1 MSDLQQAQKRNSD
14 LSDSKSPAGPPLP
27 ILLIVSCSA
36 AWVVSQLS
44 YNTLPQLL
52 DPIKAAFDRS
62 DEVVTRMYGYELFVF
77 AIVALV
83 AAGPLARFSRV
94 LVALLGGVVAVAAS
108 IMSALTDSYS
118 VLVVCRIMLGAGG
131 ALVGVAGTAA
141 AASSRNPE
149 RVYAV
154 VMIVSQVVLAFV
166 PALFERLALGPFGL
180 DGGFYGLAIGTALL
194 MPLLI
199 WLLPPRRSENVP
211 TTSAWMAILQAPNRA
226 IAVVAMLALLI
237 YETGQGGIW
246 TYLAEL
252 GRHSGVDD
260 RLYGDSM
267 AVIQLVALSGSF
279 LAIWIG
285 DRFGFKWPIVLG
297 VGINVAAAVA
307 LNYGTHPVHFVILTV
322 IWIGSYY
329 FVVPYLLGLMAKLD
343 DLGRWAV
350 ALDAMWWLGDAAGPP
365 VAGIIVERSGFEL
378 LAAFPMCTGVIGIT
392 LFMRVLRRFGS
403 NRKASLA

>member
-14 LSDSKSPAGPPLP
+14 LTDSKSSPGTPLP

-36 AWVVSQLS
+36 AWVVGQLS

-52 DPIKAAFDRS
+52 APIKVAFDRS
-62 DEVVTRMYGYELFVF
+62 DEVVTRMYGYELFVY
-77 AIVALV
+77 AIVLLA

-94 LVALLGGVVAVAAS
+94 PVALLGGAVTVAAC

-131 ALVGVAGTAA
+131 ALVGAAGTAA

-154 VMIVSQVVLAFV
+154 VMIASQVVLAFV
-166 PALFERLALGPFGL
+166 PALLERLALGPFGL
-180 DGGFYGLAIGTALL
+180 VGGFYGLAIGTVLL
-194 MPLLI
+194 MPLFI
-199 WLLPPRRSENVP
+199 WLLPPRRSESVP
-211 TTSAWMAILQAPNRA
+211 TTSAWTAILQAPNRA

-252 GRHSGVDD
+252 GRHSGVDN
-260 RLYGDSM
+260 RFYGDSM

-279 LAIWIG
+279 LPIWIG
-285 DRFGFKWPIVLG
+285 DRFGYKWPIVLG
-297 VGINVAAAVA
+297 IGLNVAAAA
-307 LNYGTHPVHFVILTV
+307 GFSYSTNPTHFVILTV

-329 FVVPYLLGLMAKLD
+329 FVVPYLLGLMARLD

-350 ALDAMWWLGDAAGPP
+350 TFDAMWWLGDAAGPP
-365 VAGIIVERSGFEL
+365 VAGMIVERSGFEL
-378 LAAFPMCTGVIGIT
+378 LAAFPLCTGVIGIT

-403 NRKASLA
+403 NRKPSVT

>member
-14 LSDSKSPAGPPLP
+14 LTDSKSSPGTPLP

-36 AWVVSQLS
+36 AWVVGQLS

-52 DPIKAAFDRS
+52 APIKVAFDRS

-94 LVALLGGVVAVAAS
+94 LIALLGGAVAVAAC
-108 IMSALTDSYS
+108 IMSALTESYS

-131 ALVGVAGTAA
+131 AFVGAAGTAA

-154 VMIVSQVVLAFV
+154 VMIASQVVLAFV
-166 PALFERLALGPFGL
+166 PALLERLALGPFGL
-180 DGGFYGLAIGTALL
+180 VGGFYGLAIGTVLL
-194 MPLLI
+194 MPLFI
-199 WLLPPRRSENVP
+199 WLLPPRRSESVP
-211 TTSAWMAILQAPNRA
+211 TTSAWTAILQAPYRA

-252 GRHSGVDD
+252 GRHSGVDN
-260 RLYGDSM
+260 RFYGDSM

-279 LAIWIG
+279 LPIWIG
-285 DRFGFKWPIVLG
+285 DRFGYKWPIVLG
-297 VGINVAAAVA
+297 IGLNVAAAA
-307 LNYGTHPVHFVILTV
+307 GFSYSTNPTHFVILTV
-322 IWIGSYY
+322 IWIGSYF
-329 FVVPYLLGLMAKLD
+329 FVVPYLLGLMARLD

-350 ALDAMWWLGDAAGPP
+350 AVDAVWWLADAAGPP
-365 VAGIIVERSGFEL
+365 VAGMIVERSGFEL
-378 LAAFPMCTGVIGIT
+378 LAAFPLCTGVIGIT

-403 NRKASLA
+403 NRKASVT